1 MIKQPEPGAKGFCE
15 IEKDHSYLRRHHF
28 RLESRHPLKIVQEPG
43 PHNALGRVKFNFPNQ
58 YDVYLHD
65 TPERQLFGES
75 DRTFSHGCIRVQD
88 ALHLAV
94 LLLQDPAWNMEKIR
108 RILRSTR
115 TVTEKLKEPV
125 PIVVVYRTVTVIPG
139 DGLAF
144 LPDVYQRDFEVLSAL
159 DQHQQA
165 P

>member
-1 MIKQPEPGAKGFCE
+1 
-15 IEKDHSYLRRHHF
+15 
-28 RLESRHPLKIVQEPG
+28 
-43 PHNALGRVKFNFPNQ
+43 
-58 YDVYLHD
+58 
-65 TPERQLFGES
+65 
-75 DRTFSHGCIRVQD
+75 
-88 ALHLAV
+88 
-94 LLLQDPAWNMEKIR
+94 MEKIR
-108 RILRSTR
+108 RHFAVYPDGYREAER
-115 TVTEKLKEPV
+115 AV